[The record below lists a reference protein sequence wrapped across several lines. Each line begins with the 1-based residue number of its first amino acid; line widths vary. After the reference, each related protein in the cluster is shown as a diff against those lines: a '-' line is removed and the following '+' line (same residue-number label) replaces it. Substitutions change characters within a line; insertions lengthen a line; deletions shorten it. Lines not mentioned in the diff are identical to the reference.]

1 MASPARKT
9 KKLFTASQI
18 ARFCQVDLKTILNWA
33 DRGQIAHFRTPGRH
47 LRFRRPQVLDFLR
60 KYGYPIPEEL
70 DAERPRVALLVN
82 GNGSKDRILASL
94 RVAFDVIDYSE
105 PLEGL
110 LRIGNHP
117 PDAVVVAGKL
127 GRLSG
132 AEIIEAL
139 KRGSHTRHVRAVL
152 FANDE
157 DERKAALEA
166 GASAQ
171 VSESD
176 LIGLRDTLEAL
187 MGVRH

>member
-1 MASPARKT
+1 M
-9 KKLFTASQI
+9 
-18 ARFCQVDLKTILNWA
+18 
-33 DRGQIAHFRTPGRH
+33 
-47 LRFRRPQVLDFLR
+47 
-60 KYGYPIPEEL
+60 
-70 DAERPRVALLVN
+70 
-82 GNGSKDRILASL
+82 LASL

-110 LRIGNHP
+110 LRIGKHP
-117 PDAVVVAGKL
+117 PDAVVVAGRL
-127 GRLSG
+127 GHLSG

-139 KRGSHTRHVRAVL
+139 KRESHTRHVRAVL